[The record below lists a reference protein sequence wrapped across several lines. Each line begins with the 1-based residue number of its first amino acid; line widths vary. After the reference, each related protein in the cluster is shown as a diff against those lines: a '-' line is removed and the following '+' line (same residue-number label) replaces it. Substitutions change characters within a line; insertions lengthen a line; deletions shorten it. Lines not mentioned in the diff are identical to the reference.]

1 MKLSEIIRIAKKQ
14 KVAII
19 ETDIDEQQW
28 LNTGKAIYK
37 LEGMPYLTSD
47 IFLNIANVSEK
58 QKENWFKEDRTD
70 RTGIYKTDKV
80 NEIEITA
87 DMAGISILYNGSH
100 IVPFYL
106 PDGVIWIDN
115 DYLKPL
121 ENCKSEYLRFFVRG
135 ETNRVLAVKEGL
147 ILIALIL
154 EYELQEHLMEKLE
167 LMEHQCKMQIGQ
179 L

>member
-1 MKLSEIIRIAKKQ
+1 MKFSEIVKIAKKQ
-14 KVAII
+14 KIAII

-28 LNTGKAIYK
+28 LNIGKAAYK

-58 QKENWFKEDRTD
+58 QKENWFKEERTD
-70 RTGIYKTDKV
+70 RTGRYKTDRV

-87 DMAGISILYNGSH
+87 DMANISILYNGSH

-106 PDGVIWIDN
+106 PGGVILIDN

-121 ENCKSEYLRFFVRG
+121 ENYKSEYLRFFVRG
-135 ETNRVLAVKEGL
+135 ETNHRVLAVKDGL
-147 ILIALIL
+147 MLIALIL

-167 LMEHQCKMQIGQ
+167 LMEHQCRVQLGQ
-179 L
+179 

>member
-47 IFLNIANVSEK
+47 IFLNIASVSEK

-70 RTGIYKTDKV
+70 RVNWFKEDRTDRV
-80 NEIEITA
+80 ITA

-135 ETNRVLAVKEGL
+135 ETNRVLVVKEGL

-154 EYELQEHLMEKLE
+154 EYELQEHLMEKLG